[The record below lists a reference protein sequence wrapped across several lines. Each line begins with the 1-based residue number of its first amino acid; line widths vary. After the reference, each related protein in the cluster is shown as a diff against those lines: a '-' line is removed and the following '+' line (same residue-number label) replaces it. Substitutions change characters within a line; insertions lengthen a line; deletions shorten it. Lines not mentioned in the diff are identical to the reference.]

1 MGPAIIIAAAAAT
14 TGGIIAA
21 NQSHDHVQVHQVVSS
36 PKIGGTLKNITSK
49 KLVDNLITEIA
60 IT

>member
-1 MGPAIIIAAAAAT
+1 MSYALFFIAALK
-14 TGGIIAA
+14 GGIIAL
-21 NQSHDHVQVHQVVSS
+21 NQSYDHVQVHRVVSS
-36 PKIGGTLKNITSK
+36 LKIGGTLKNITSK